1 MESDHLQQFLAE
13 IEERICT
20 CGAGH
25 GSGEGHTDWCEWV
38 EEYSCPPAP
47 EGHQESP
54 QAACGPV
61 SRIAR
66 RVLEG
71 DE

>member
-47 EGHQESP
+47 EAQL
-54 QAACGPV
+54 AA
-61 SRIAR
+61 RHA
-66 RVLEG
+66 LEG
-71 DE
+71 GKVDG

>member
-47 EGHQESP
+47 EAQQDP
-54 QAACGPV
+54 DTRRALRAAME
-61 SRIAR
+61 A
-66 RVLEG
+66 E
-71 DE
+71 E